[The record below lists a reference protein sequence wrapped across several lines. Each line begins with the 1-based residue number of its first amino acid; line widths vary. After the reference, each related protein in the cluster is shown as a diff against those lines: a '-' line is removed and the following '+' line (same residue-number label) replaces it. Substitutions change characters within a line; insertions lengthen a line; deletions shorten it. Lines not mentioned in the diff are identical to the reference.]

1 MLNNI
6 KCIDKDVKNVQNKL
20 AAIRDDQ
27 LFEKARKWLAPPGIS
42 SNIAAAR
49 KQRHGTTG
57 AWFFRSDTMNDW
69 ILEKRHHLWL
79 RGLAGCVK
87 TVLSTTIFDHFQ
99 ELGTHPTLIF
109 FDFKDNQKRSLE
121 NLLCSLAWQ
130 MYHIG
135 DKAGQV
141 LDNDRALCP
150 VQGRPTLRCLSSC
163 VYGMLGCY
171 HRVRVIIDALDECT
185 TKRDLLSWMEELVS
199 SPCSANSQLIV
210 TGRPEVDFV
219 QSLPRFLG
227 EDNCIKFDTTEVNT
241 GIHSYVSAQLEN
253 PGFKVKRISPNL
265 LNEIR
270 DKVGTRADGM

>member
-1 MLNNI
+1 
-6 KCIDKDVKNVQNKL
+6 
-20 AAIRDDQ
+20 
-27 LFEKARKWLAPPGIS
+27 
-42 SNIAAAR
+42 
-49 KQRHGTTG
+49 
-57 AWFFRSDTMNDW
+57 
-69 ILEKRHHLWL
+69 
-79 RGLAGCVK
+79 
-87 TVLSTTIFDHFQ
+87 
-99 ELGTHPTLIF
+99 
-109 FDFKDNQKRSLE
+109 
-121 NLLCSLAWQ
+121 

-135 DKAGQV
+135 DKARQV

-150 VQGRPTLRCLSSC
+150 VQGRPTLCYLSSC

-185 TKRDLLSWMEELVS
+185 TERDLLSWMEELVS

-241 GIHSYVSAQLEN
+241 DIHSYVSAQLEN
-253 PGFKVKRISPNL
+253 PDFKLKWISPNL

-270 DKVGTRADGM
+270 DKVGRRADGMFRWASCQMDNLALCLSARAIRTALRNLPRDLNETYSRMIESIPAEIKFDGIRLLQFLVYCERPLTVPASMDVIATRIDTENPFFRISRADFMKIKTSCASVLDLF